1 MDAWHRNWSWG
12 AIPPPGGTPQRARY
26 FLGQVQYAV
35 PLHLRGLFG
44 PSAGGIDPRWQKSA
58 KILHFFTPCGA
69 KPSGSGGAPPTT
81 LILLRNQR
89 RRLRARV
96 PWVPPPALAGPGLVE
111 VRQVAVIA
119 YHADGSARKLRR
131 LSHPRLAAASTHLRP
146 LEGSGPA
153 ALVTGCS
160 AVGTSL
166 SGRVSP
172 TRRLSPSGSLRQT
185 LPLSLISP
193 PSIRT
198 LGHDPNRTRC
208 CRRLSHAVVATRCS
222 LGPGV
227 VYSTRSLVEGPLV
240 SLRRCQRAT
249 GGLVRLLGASM

>member
-44 PSAGGIDPRWQKSA
+44 PSAGGIDPRWQKMA
-58 KILHFFTPCGA
+58 KISPFFTPCGA

-89 RRLRARV
+89 RRARLEV
-96 PWVPPPALAGPGLVE
+96 AAVSPSVE
-111 VRQVAVIA
+111 VVSGGWRQVAVIA

>member
-89 RRLRARV
+89 K
-96 PWVPPPALAGPGLVE
+96 PKAL
-111 VRQVAVIA
+111 
-119 YHADGSARKLRR
+119 S
-131 LSHPRLAAASTHLRP
+131 
-146 LEGSGPA
+146 
-153 ALVTGCS
+153 
-160 AVGTSL
+160 
-166 SGRVSP
+166 
-172 TRRLSPSGSLRQT
+172 
-185 LPLSLISP
+185 
-193 PSIRT
+193 
-198 LGHDPNRTRC
+198 
-208 CRRLSHAVVATRCS
+208 VATRAMVVAGLAEVVWRLGRWLS
-222 LGPGV
+222 LLTMLTAALASSAASRTHASRQRVRTYGP
-227 VYSTRSLVEGPLV
+227 SRARDL
-240 SLRRCQRAT
+240 QRW
-249 GGLVRLLGASM
+249 

>member
-1 MDAWHRNWSWG
+1 MAKNGENFALFYPLRCKAIGEWG
-12 AIPPPGGTPQRARY
+12 G
-26 FLGQVQYAV
+26 
-35 PLHLRGLFG
+35 
-44 PSAGGIDPRWQKSA
+44 SAHYPDPTAQSV
-58 KILHFFTPCGA
+58 
-69 KPSGSGGAPPTT
+69 
-81 LILLRNQR
+81 
-89 RRLRARV
+89 RARV
-96 PWVPPPALAGPGLVE
+96 SPADPCTRACSGRSEGVVE

-198 LGHDPNRTRC
+198 LVHDPNRTRC
-208 CRRLSHAVVATRCS
+208 AGGSRMLSSRLDVLSDLA
-222 LGPGV
+222 
-227 VYSTRSLVEGPLV
+227 
-240 SLRRCQRAT
+240 
-249 GGLVRLLGASM
+249 

>member
-1 MDAWHRNWSWG
+1 MAKNGENFALFYPLLCKAIGEWG
-12 AIPPPGGTPQRARY
+12 GSAHYPDPTAQSASASHAETRTR
-26 FLGQVQYAV
+26 
-35 PLHLRGLFG
+35 RGW
-44 PSAGGIDPRWQKSA
+44 PS
-58 KILHFFTPCGA
+58 
-69 KPSGSGGAPPTT
+69 
-81 LILLRNQR
+81 
-89 RRLRARV
+89 V
-96 PWVPPPALAGPGLVE
+96 AGPRGCE

-208 CRRLSHAVVATRCS
+208 AGGSRMLSSRLDVLSDLA
-222 LGPGV
+222 
-227 VYSTRSLVEGPLV
+227 
-240 SLRRCQRAT
+240 
-249 GGLVRLLGASM
+249 

>member
-1 MDAWHRNWSWG
+1 MAKKCKNFALFYPLWCKAIGEWG
-12 AIPPPGGTPQRARY
+12 GSAHYPDPTAQSAPSESAEPRPPRTCM
-26 FLGQVQYAV
+26 
-35 PLHLRGLFG
+35 
-44 PSAGGIDPRWQKSA
+44 AGRS
-58 KILHFFTPCGA
+58 
-69 KPSGSGGAPPTT
+69 
-81 LILLRNQR
+81 R
-89 RRLRARV
+89 
-96 PWVPPPALAGPGLVE
+96 GLVE
-111 VRQVAVIA
+111 VRPVAVIA

>member
-1 MDAWHRNWSWG
+1 M
-12 AIPPPGGTPQRARY
+12 
-26 FLGQVQYAV
+26 
-35 PLHLRGLFG
+35 
-44 PSAGGIDPRWQKSA
+44 
-58 KILHFFTPCGA
+58 
-69 KPSGSGGAPPTT
+69 
-81 LILLRNQR
+81 
-89 RRLRARV
+89 
-96 PWVPPPALAGPGLVE
+96 
-111 VRQVAVIA
+111 AVIA

-208 CRRLSHAVVATRCS
+208 AGGSRMLSSRLDVFSDLA
-222 LGPGV
+222 
-227 VYSTRSLVEGPLV
+227 
-240 SLRRCQRAT
+240 
-249 GGLVRLLGASM
+249 

>member
-1 MDAWHRNWSWG
+1 VAKKCKNFALFYPLWCKAIGEWG
-12 AIPPPGGTPQRARY
+12 GSAHYPDPTAQSAP
-26 FLGQVQYAV
+26 
-35 PLHLRGLFG
+35 
-44 PSAGGIDPRWQKSA
+44 PSAPR
-58 KILHFFTPCGA
+58 
-69 KPSGSGGAPPTT
+69 
-81 LILLRNQR
+81 
-89 RRLRARV
+89 RAACSR
-96 PWVPPPALAGPGLVE
+96 PVE
-111 VRQVAVIA
+111 VGFGGWRQVAVIA